1 MITVEKDPY
10 KSIIVEDE
18 DGELVTISEGDNV
31 KFRTDSGELKQ
42 GKLIKFDG
50 KKEKLKLQIMP
61 VGSECEEIW
70 SVMVMSEGS
79 LVLDR
84 VTE

>member
-10 KSIIVEDE
+10 TSIVVKDE

-31 KFRTDSGELKQ
+31 KFCTDSGEVKQ
-42 GKLIKFDG
+42 GKLIKFNG

-79 LVLDR
+79 LVLNR